1 MEGYAVDEGEMGSC
15 DLGTLIWRHNLQV
28 RSREVS
34 EEETKQQTT

>member
-1 MEGYAVDEGEMGSC
+1 MEGYAVDEGVMGSC
-15 DLGTLIWRHNLQV
+15 DSGTLIWHQNLQV